1 MPAHLDHSFG
11 EHDPACAAIQIA
23 CGRGHAARR
32 RYSATPSP
40 SMTRHWH
47 RCQPSNWQQRQTAE
61 PSIGVSR
68 QGENSE
74 LWSACSTMRHATR
87 KGKKGRG
94 RPVRT
99 VGALDAPRDGSAAVG
114 LGENKLGAVGDRCH
128 MATIHPPPVRRHA
141 VRQTN
146 AHLPAPH
153 AAARLPSRLSGIGH
167 VPLSATGA
175 TECANALQR
184 TSTHCASQWSRCSC
198 GVTPAKRAVR
208 VYASEHTLPRNA
220 AATGTQGT
228 QGTQERTF
236 PRNAAARGGH
246 LLAYSR
252 P

>member
-1 MPAHLDHSFG
+1 
-11 EHDPACAAIQIA
+11 
-23 CGRGHAARR
+23 
-32 RYSATPSP
+32 
-40 SMTRHWH
+40 
-47 RCQPSNWQQRQTAE
+47 
-61 PSIGVSR
+61 
-68 QGENSE
+68 

-184 TSTHCASQWSRCSC
+184 TSTQLHKPVVPVAAVVPLPPSVLRECTRASARSLETQQR
-198 GVTPAKRAVR
+198 R
-208 VYASEHTLPRNA
+208 VLRVLRVF
-220 AATGTQGT
+220 
-228 QGTQERTF
+228 QERTF
-236 PRNAAARGGH
+236 PRNAAATDGH
-246 LLAYSR
+246 LLAYSC